1 MTIWHGSNSPGILK
15 EKSSITSYP
24 SNGST
29 GGISLELLVVE
40 LDEDGIL
47 DELVEEEL
55 LILLELL
62 DEDELTLEELL
73 LDELGI
79 ELLEELELLG
89 VLVVLLSCLEDEVVE
104 LLDVFEVVDE
114 VLLLSSLDVVVTLSF
129 VLSLIKDELKLDELV
144 TTPTLHEDITN
155 EVNNAKALKTCLFF
169 ITP

>member
-1 MTIWHGSNSPGILK
+1 M
-15 EKSSITSYP
+15 
-24 SNGST
+24 
-29 GGISLELLVVE
+29 VV
-40 LDEDGIL
+40 LDEGGIL
-47 DELVEEEL
+47 DELEEEL

-62 DEDELTLEELL
+62 DEDELTLGELL
-73 LDELGI
+73 LDELGR
-79 ELLEELELLG
+79 ELLEVLELLV

-104 LLDVFEVVDE
+104 LLDVLEVVDE

-155 EVNNAKALKTCLFF
+155 EVSNANALKTCLFF

>member
-1 MTIWHGSNSPGILK
+1 M
-15 EKSSITSYP
+15 
-24 SNGST
+24 
-29 GGISLELLVVE
+29 VE

-129 VLSLIKDELKLDELV
+129 VLSLIKDELKLDELD

-155 EVNNAKALKTCLFF
+155 EVSNANALKTCLFF